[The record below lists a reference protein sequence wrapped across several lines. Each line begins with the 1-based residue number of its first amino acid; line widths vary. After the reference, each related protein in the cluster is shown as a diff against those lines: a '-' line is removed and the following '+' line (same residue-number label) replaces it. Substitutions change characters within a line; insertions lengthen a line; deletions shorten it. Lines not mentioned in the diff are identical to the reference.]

1 MNLRSYIKT
10 LDKPTFEY
18 FAGACETT
26 VGQLRQVAYDNRRA
40 SAKLAINIERETCG
54 AVTCEELRNDID
66 WAFLRKSS
74 LA

>member
-1 MNLRSYIKT
+1 MSLYSYIKT
-10 LDKPTFEY
+10 LDKPTFDY
-18 FAGACETT
+18 FAGACQTS
-26 VGQLRQVAYDNRRA
+26 VGQIRQVAYGNRRA

-54 AVTCEELRNDID
+54 VVTCEELRNDID